1 VRPPTAAPRSSKT
14 DPGNLPWGQW
24 EGLVTGYRREDRM
37 GVASSTG
44 AARDARRRAQAHP
57 FLRLIALSPLDAAIA
72 CMRELRRSDSL
83 SLVAPSVS
91 PLLRR
96 RRYVLFSHVFA

>member
-1 VRPPTAAPRSSKT
+1 MP
-14 DPGNLPWGQW
+14 D
-24 EGLVTGYRREDRM
+24 
-37 GVASSTG
+37 
-44 AARDARRRAQAHP
+44 DARRLILFCR
-57 FLRLIALSPLDAAIA
+57 IALSPLDAAIA
-72 CMRELRRSDSL
+72 YMRELRRSDSL